1 MTSQNK
7 SFATSYSPLKKL
19 GEGGYGTVWLVSRL
33 SDGAL
38 YAAKI
43 IKDEKCKRKTW
54 CKQRNAWIPDEIM
67 LSENLKHQNLLD
79 LHEIYFEQN
88 CWIILMEYL
97 SDFVDLFEYIGDK
110 KPMSTDDIRHL
121 MIQAVDVC
129 NYLICKGIDHRDIK
143 DENILYNPIT
153 KQIKLIDFGSA
164 SLLSTD
170 RYSRYQ
176 GTEVYLPPE
185 YHTNKSYSA
194 LPATT
199 WALGCLAYVLLNGDC
214 PFHSPKDV
222 QDHKKLRFINPS
234 LDQQSKDFLEDLL
247 NIDEDERLLPAE
259 ILCHPWLGLLAQ

>member
-38 YAAKI
+38 YAANI

-54 CKQRNAWIPDEIM
+54 CKQRNTWIPDEIM

-97 SDFVDLFEYIGDK
+97 SNFVDLFEYIGDK

-129 NYLICKGIDHRDIK
+129 
-143 DENILYNPIT
+143 
-153 KQIKLIDFGSA
+153 
-164 SLLSTD
+164 
-170 RYSRYQ
+170 
-176 GTEVYLPPE
+176 V
-185 YHTNKSYSA
+185 
-194 LPATT
+194 
-199 WALGCLAYVLLNGDC
+199 
-214 PFHSPKDV
+214 
-222 QDHKKLRFINPS
+222 
-234 LDQQSKDFLEDLL
+234 
-247 NIDEDERLLPAE
+247 
-259 ILCHPWLGLLAQ
+259 